1 MMAAMRFSWLPALL
15 LLAVPNVAHAGPV
28 PLPARAQGLLCRAA
42 VANAERSNGIPP
54 HLLAAI
60 SRVES
65 GRRDPVTGDW
75 HPWPWTVDV
84 EGQGAF
90 YDTKVEAVTAVRAA
104 QARGV
109 RSIDVGCA

>member
-1 MMAAMRFSWLPALL
+1 MMSAMRLSWLPALL
-15 LLAVPNVAHAGPV
+15 LLALPGPGWAGPV
-28 PLPARAQGLLCRAA
+28 AVPARVQGLLCRAA
-42 VANAERSNGIPP
+42 VAAAERNSSIPP

-90 YDTKVEAVTAVRAA
+90 YDTKAEAVAAVQAA

-109 RSIDVGCA
+109 RSIDV